1 MGKSIIEDMVKEL
14 IVEMAKDGTAEEAA
28 KDTGIPPNK
37 QEVGKITYSKDG
49 DTKFTVTD
57 IDDETG
63 KISWKVEK
71 LPSYEELFND
81 STELVDTA
89 KGVRN
94 EAKGDS
100 VFRDIYERAKT
111 LRNIIRTH
119 LRNEYPDEY
128 RRIVMRLSENDL
140 TEQLSVSDMVNLNDK
155 RVEAVAKAIMDK
167 YDIPDDGRLKGII
180 RVALSD
186 YLEEMSTTG
195 GGSASFTP
203 GTGMAYATPYAFR
216 RPKKKQKPIPENLNE
231 IDLKNIAK
239 KVGGILKTA
248 ITDPLKL
255 YPKNF
260 QKLFDMGGDKM
271 IRSVIKSFNDKEKGG
286 PRKFEQLVANN
297 EKLAKEVADKD
308 PDGLGKD
315 FKLLVD
321 KSKYKELIKNDK
333 ELAKQMAE
341 KYPATFK
348 DIYEVI
354 TKEKIDK
361 KNLNES
367 INLDA
372 YGYKLVP
379 KNKAGNY
386 VQKGSKLDVK
396 QLFED
401 QKDFQLKRVAAFDV
415 IEQELNDI
423 YKMLSNAK
431 NETSE
436 YYNDNPSSY
445 NVIKP
450 TDLVLDYIKD
460 IKDLLKGE

>member
-1 MGKSIIEDMVKEL
+1 MGKVEGIVESIVKGL
-14 IVEMAKDGTAEEAA
+14 VNEMAKEGSADEAE
-28 KDTGIPPNK
+28 KDTGIPKRK
-37 QEVGKITYSKDG
+37 QEIGKVTFSKDG

-57 IDDETG
+57 IDTETG
-63 KISWKVEK
+63 KVSWSVER
-71 LPSYEELFND
+71 LPSYEELFTD

-94 EAKGDS
+94 DTKGDP
-100 VFRDIYERAKT
+100 VFREIYEISKS
-111 LRNIIRTH
+111 LRNKIRTH

-128 RRIVMRLSENDL
+128 QRIVMRLSENDL
-140 TEQLSVSDMVNLNDK
+140 TENKLISPSKVIALNDK
-155 RVEAVAKAIMDK
+155 RAEAVTAAIVKEFGIKDELK
-167 YDIPDDGRLKGII
+167 LKGII
-180 RVALSD
+180 RNALSD
-186 YLEEMSTTG
+186 FMFDADINVDENTTTG

-203 GTGMAYATPYAFR
+203 GTGIAYATPYAFR

-231 IDLKNIAK
+231 GIDT
-239 KVGGILKTA
+239 GEG
-248 ITDPLKL
+248 
-255 YPKNF
+255 
-260 QKLFDMGGDKM
+260 
-271 IRSVIKSFNDKEKGG
+271 
-286 PRKFEQLVANN
+286 
-297 EKLAKEVADKD
+297 
-308 PDGLGKD
+308 
-315 FKLLVD
+315 VD
-321 KSKYKELIKNDK
+321 
-333 ELAKQMAE
+333 
-341 KYPATFK
+341 
-348 DIYEVI
+348 
-354 TKEKIDK
+354 
-361 KNLNES
+361 
-367 INLDA
+367 LDA

>member
-1 MGKSIIEDMVKEL
+1 MGKIDNIIKKLTEAPGDDLPKVDKTGRFKVGDVK
-14 IVEMAKDGTAEEAA
+14 ISGGIKSTIKD
-28 KDTGIPPNK
+28 INK
-37 QEVGKITYSKDG
+37 
-49 DTKFTVTD
+49 
-57 IDDETG
+57 ETG
-63 KISWKVEK
+63 GISWDIEYI
-71 LPSYEELFND
+71 PNFEELFD
-81 STELVDTA
+81 DATDLVKTA
-89 KGVRN
+89 KGVYT
-94 EAKGDS
+94 K
-100 VFRDIYERAKT
+100 AKT
-111 LRNIIRTH
+111 DDKLRLIYDEARILRNKIRTH
-119 LRNEYPDEY
+119 IRNEYPDEY
-128 RRIVMRLSENDL
+128 KKITMKMSEGLEEN
-140 TEQLSVSDMVNLNDK
+140 QLSVTDMINLNDK

-203 GTGMAYATPYAFR
+203 GSGMTYATPYAFR
-216 RPKKKQKPIPENLNE
+216 RPKKKQKPIPENLKE
-231 IDLKNIAK
+231 DID
-239 KVGGILKTA
+239 
-248 ITDPLKL
+248 
-255 YPKNF
+255 
-260 QKLFDMGGDKM
+260 
-271 IRSVIKSFNDKEKGG
+271 
-286 PRKFEQLVANN
+286 
-297 EKLAKEVADKD
+297 
-308 PDGLGKD
+308 
-315 FKLLVD
+315 
-321 KSKYKELIKNDK
+321 
-333 ELAKQMAE
+333 
-341 KYPATFK
+341 
-348 DIYEVI
+348 
-354 TKEKIDK
+354 
-361 KNLNES
+361 
-367 INLDA
+367 LDA

-445 NVIKP
+445 TVIKP

>member
-1 MGKSIIEDMVKEL
+1 MGKIDNIIKKLTEAPGDDLPKVDKTGRFKVGDVK
-14 IVEMAKDGTAEEAA
+14 ISGGIKSTIKD
-28 KDTGIPPNK
+28 INK
-37 QEVGKITYSKDG
+37 
-49 DTKFTVTD
+49 
-57 IDDETG
+57 ETG
-63 KISWKVEK
+63 GISWDIEYI
-71 LPSYEELFND
+71 PNFEELFD
-81 STELVDTA
+81 DATDLVKTA
-89 KGVRN
+89 KGVYT
-94 EAKGDS
+94 K
-100 VFRDIYERAKT
+100 AKT
-111 LRNIIRTH
+111 DDKLRLIYDEARVLRNKIRTH
-119 LRNEYPDEY
+119 IRNEYPDEY
-128 RRIVMRLSENDL
+128 RKITMKMSEGLEEN
-140 TEQLSVSDMVNLNDK
+140 QLSVTDMINLNDK

-203 GTGMAYATPYAFR
+203 GSGMTYATPYAFR
-216 RPKKKQKPIPENLNE
+216 RPKKKQKPIPENLKE
-231 IDLKNIAK
+231 DID
-239 KVGGILKTA
+239 
-248 ITDPLKL
+248 
-255 YPKNF
+255 
-260 QKLFDMGGDKM
+260 
-271 IRSVIKSFNDKEKGG
+271 
-286 PRKFEQLVANN
+286 
-297 EKLAKEVADKD
+297 
-308 PDGLGKD
+308 
-315 FKLLVD
+315 
-321 KSKYKELIKNDK
+321 
-333 ELAKQMAE
+333 
-341 KYPATFK
+341 
-348 DIYEVI
+348 
-354 TKEKIDK
+354 
-361 KNLNES
+361 
-367 INLDA
+367 LDA

-445 NVIKP
+445 TVIKP

>member
-1 MGKSIIEDMVKEL
+1 MGKIDNIIKKLTEAPGDDLPKVDKTGRFKVGDVK
-14 IVEMAKDGTAEEAA
+14 ISGGIKSTIKD
-28 KDTGIPPNK
+28 INK
-37 QEVGKITYSKDG
+37 
-49 DTKFTVTD
+49 
-57 IDDETG
+57 ETG
-63 KISWKVEK
+63 GISWDIEYI
-71 LPSYEELFND
+71 PNFEELFD
-81 STELVDTA
+81 DATDLVKTA
-89 KGVRN
+89 KGVYT
-94 EAKGDS
+94 K
-100 VFRDIYERAKT
+100 AKT
-111 LRNIIRTH
+111 DDKLKLIYDEARILRNKIRTH
-119 LRNEYPDEY
+119 IRNEYPDEY
-128 RRIVMRLSENDL
+128 KKITMKMSEGLEEN
-140 TEQLSVSDMVNLNDK
+140 QLSVTDMINLNDK

-203 GTGMAYATPYAFR
+203 GSGMTYATPYAFK

-231 IDLKNIAK
+231 GIDL
-239 KVGGILKTA
+239 
-248 ITDPLKL
+248 
-255 YPKNF
+255 
-260 QKLFDMGGDKM
+260 
-271 IRSVIKSFNDKEKGG
+271 SS
-286 PRKFEQLVANN
+286 
-297 EKLAKEVADKD
+297 
-308 PDGLGKD
+308 
-315 FKLLVD
+315 
-321 KSKYKELIKNDK
+321 
-333 ELAKQMAE
+333 
-341 KYPATFK
+341 
-348 DIYEVI
+348 
-354 TKEKIDK
+354 
-361 KNLNES
+361 
-367 INLDA
+367 
-372 YGYKLVP
+372 YGYSLVP

-445 NVIKP
+445 TVIKP

>member
-1 MGKSIIEDMVKEL
+1 MGKIDNIIKKLTEAPGDDLPKVDKTGRFKVGDVK
-14 IVEMAKDGTAEEAA
+14 ISG
-28 KDTGIPPNK
+28 GIKSTIKNINK
-37 QEVGKITYSKDG
+37 
-49 DTKFTVTD
+49 
-57 IDDETG
+57 ETG
-63 KISWKVEK
+63 GISWDIEYI
-71 LPSYEELFND
+71 PNFEELFD
-81 STELVDTA
+81 DATDLVKTA
-89 KGVRN
+89 KGVYT
-94 EAKGDS
+94 K
-100 VFRDIYERAKT
+100 AKT
-111 LRNIIRTH
+111 DDKLRLIYDEARVLRNKIRTH
-119 LRNEYPDEY
+119 IRNEYPDEY
-128 RRIVMRLSENDL
+128 RKITMKMSEGLEEN
-140 TEQLSVSDMVNLNDK
+140 QLSVTDMINLNDK

-203 GTGMAYATPYAFR
+203 GSGMTYATPYAFK

-231 IDLKNIAK
+231 GIDL
-239 KVGGILKTA
+239 
-248 ITDPLKL
+248 
-255 YPKNF
+255 
-260 QKLFDMGGDKM
+260 
-271 IRSVIKSFNDKEKGG
+271 SS
-286 PRKFEQLVANN
+286 
-297 EKLAKEVADKD
+297 
-308 PDGLGKD
+308 
-315 FKLLVD
+315 
-321 KSKYKELIKNDK
+321 
-333 ELAKQMAE
+333 
-341 KYPATFK
+341 
-348 DIYEVI
+348 
-354 TKEKIDK
+354 
-361 KNLNES
+361 
-367 INLDA
+367 
-372 YGYKLVP
+372 YGYSLVP

-445 NVIKP
+445 TVIKP

>member
-1 MGKSIIEDMVKEL
+1 MGKVEGIVEEIVKSL
-14 IVEMAKDGTAEEAA
+14 VNEMAKEGSSEDAE
-28 KDTGIPPNK
+28 KDTGIPKRK
-37 QEVGKITYSKDG
+37 QEIGKVTFSKDG

-57 IDDETG
+57 IDTETG
-63 KISWKVEK
+63 KVSWSVER
-71 LPSYEELFND
+71 LPSYEELFTD

-94 EAKGDS
+94 DTKGDP
-100 VFRDIYERAKT
+100 VFREIYEISKS
-111 LRNIIRTH
+111 LRNKIRTH

-128 RRIVMRLSENDL
+128 QRIVMRLSENDL
-140 TEQLSVSDMVNLNDK
+140 TENKLISPSKVIALNDK
-155 RVEAVAKAIMDK
+155 RAEAVTAAVVKEFGIKDELK
-167 YDIPDDGRLKGII
+167 LKGII
-180 RVALSD
+180 RNALSD
-186 YLEEMSTTG
+186 FMFDADINVDENTTTG

-203 GTGMAYATPYAFR
+203 GTGIAYATPYAFR

-231 IDLKNIAK
+231 GIDT
-239 KVGGILKTA
+239 GEG
-248 ITDPLKL
+248 
-255 YPKNF
+255 
-260 QKLFDMGGDKM
+260 
-271 IRSVIKSFNDKEKGG
+271 
-286 PRKFEQLVANN
+286 
-297 EKLAKEVADKD
+297 
-308 PDGLGKD
+308 
-315 FKLLVD
+315 VD
-321 KSKYKELIKNDK
+321 
-333 ELAKQMAE
+333 
-341 KYPATFK
+341 
-348 DIYEVI
+348 
-354 TKEKIDK
+354 
-361 KNLNES
+361 
-367 INLDA
+367 LDA

>member
-1 MGKSIIEDMVKEL
+1 MGKIENIIKKLTEAPEDNLPKVDKKGEFK
-14 IVEMAKDGTAEEAA
+14 VGDVRSGDGI
-28 KDTGIPPNK
+28 K
-37 QEVGKITYSKDG
+37 S
-49 DTKFTVTD
+49 TVTN

-63 KISWKVEK
+63 RIEWDIDY
-71 LPSYEELFND
+71 LPNFDELFD
-81 STELVDTA
+81 GATDLVKTA
-89 KGVRN
+89 KGVYT
-94 EAKGDS
+94 K
-100 VFRDIYERAKT
+100 AKT
-111 LRNIIRTH
+111 DEKLRLIYDDARLLRNKIRTH
-119 LRNEYPDEY
+119 IRNEYPEEY
-128 RRIVMRLSENDL
+128 RRMTMKMSEGLEEN
-140 TEQLSVSDMVNLNDK
+140 QLSVSDMVSLNDK

-203 GTGMAYATPYAFR
+203 GSGMTYATPYAFKI
-216 RPKKKQKPIPENLNE
+216 PKKKQKPIPENLKE
-231 IDLKNIAK
+231 DID
-239 KVGGILKTA
+239 
-248 ITDPLKL
+248 
-255 YPKNF
+255 
-260 QKLFDMGGDKM
+260 
-271 IRSVIKSFNDKEKGG
+271 
-286 PRKFEQLVANN
+286 
-297 EKLAKEVADKD
+297 
-308 PDGLGKD
+308 
-315 FKLLVD
+315 
-321 KSKYKELIKNDK
+321 
-333 ELAKQMAE
+333 
-341 KYPATFK
+341 
-348 DIYEVI
+348 
-354 TKEKIDK
+354 
-361 KNLNES
+361 
-367 INLDA
+367 LDA

-445 NVIKP
+445 TVIKP